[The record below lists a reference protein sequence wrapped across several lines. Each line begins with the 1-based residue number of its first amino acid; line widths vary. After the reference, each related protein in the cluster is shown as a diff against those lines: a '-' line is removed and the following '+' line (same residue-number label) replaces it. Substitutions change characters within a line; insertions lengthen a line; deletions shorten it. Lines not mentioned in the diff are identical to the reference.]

1 MKYLLIA
8 IIVGVIIKVI
18 RDKQNTS
25 NKKIKDINNFT
36 IYAIKD
42 YVIILDIATIFFFAL
57 AVFAINPSDESQK
70 FIWIAFVLW
79 GFLSLLGSLAI
90 RKKIVFKNDTITV
103 KKVLLPSFKKYS
115 IKDITRVEKSEQ
127 FFKVYSNDKCIFTC
141 DNDLIGYDAALKRFE
156 TEGIKITGY
165 KGRLLTKKSMLHSQ
179 ILLFTSLLFFVLV
192 FCFEIPLILQE
203 PTFKT
208 VLDSLLV
215 GVVIIGIPMG
225 LLYLWFVPRGYFQI
239 SKIEKALN
247 IDFDDEMKKL
257 DVTDKQFINNDWFID
272 IPARMIT
279 YPIIYHKKY
288 IKSLD
293 EFKKEEDREDYT
305 TMIETIDGVQK
316 IHFYSYSSRCQF
328 EDWFKGISSKKH

>member
-103 KKVLLPSFKKYS
+103 KKVLLPSFKKVTWRLFAY
-115 IKDITRVEKSEQ
+115 
-127 FFKVYSNDKCIFTC
+127 
-141 DNDLIGYDAALKRFE
+141 LK
-156 TEGIKITGY
+156 
-165 KGRLLTKKSMLHSQ
+165 H
-179 ILLFTSLLFFVLV
+179 
-192 FCFEIPLILQE
+192 
-203 PTFKT
+203 
-208 VLDSLLV
+208 
-215 GVVIIGIPMG
+215 
-225 LLYLWFVPRGYFQI
+225 
-239 SKIEKALN
+239 
-247 IDFDDEMKKL
+247 
-257 DVTDKQFINNDWFID
+257 
-272 IPARMIT
+272 
-279 YPIIYHKKY
+279 
-288 IKSLD
+288 
-293 EFKKEEDREDYT
+293 
-305 TMIETIDGVQK
+305 
-316 IHFYSYSSRCQF
+316 
-328 EDWFKGISSKKH
+328 